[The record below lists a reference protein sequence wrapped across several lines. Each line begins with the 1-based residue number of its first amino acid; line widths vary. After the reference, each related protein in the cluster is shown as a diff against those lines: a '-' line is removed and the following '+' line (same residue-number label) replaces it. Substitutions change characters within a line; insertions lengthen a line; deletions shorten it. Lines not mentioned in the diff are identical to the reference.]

1 MPSAS
6 AGQTQYDPN
15 VTVFFEAQS
24 FVDKGGWVVFEWEKP
39 VKINAFRVPSGQAG
53 SGSPKTPITD
63 FSLQQMVS
71 MWLVDV
77 HGSDVTDNESGDFG

>member
-39 VKINAFRVPSGQAG
+39 RMAG
-53 SGSPKTPITD
+53 EDLLLEARKKG
-63 FSLQQMVS
+63 
-71 MWLVDV
+71 
-77 HGSDVTDNESGDFG
+77 